1 MKRTKRTIAIMAFTL
16 VSCSSR
22 IVPASTPTAPAATL
36 RLYATTAT
44 APLVEILST
53 SYLQTHPNLT
63 FETGS
68 SNYEGVVTRIENAP
82 EDQPIYLLSNHLPAD
97 SRLWG
102 APVGQDGIAII
113 THPDNPI
120 TALSTEALRRIYQ
133 GQTTNWRDIGGNE
146 QPIVVISREEGSG
159 TRAEFELRV
168 MGNRRTTPSAQV
180 APSST
185 AVIDSVMQQPNSIGY
200 VSMAFL
206 ASSVKAL
213 AIDGVAPTAESVLD
227 ASYPLRMTLFVIGKA
242 EPLAETQPDMRA
254 FIAWMQSSAGQAVI
268 GRRYIPFTP

>member
-53 SYLQTHPNLT
+53 SYLQTHPNLS

-68 SNYEGVVTRIENAP
+68 SNYEGIVTRIENAP
-82 EDQPIYLLSNHLPAD
+82 EEQPLYVLSNHLPPD
-97 SRLWG
+97 SSLWG
-102 APVGQDGIAII
+102 APIGHDAIAII
-113 THPDNPI
+113 THPDNLI

-133 GQTTNWRDIGGNE
+133 GQTTNWRELGGSD

-168 MGNRRTTPSAQV
+168 MGSRRTTPNAQV

-185 AVIDSVMQQPNSIGY
+185 AVIDSVLQQPGSIGY

-206 ASSVKAL
+206 DTSVKAL
-213 AIDGVAPTAESVLD
+213 AIDGVAPTIESVSD
-227 ASYPLRMTLFVIGKA
+227 ASYPLRMTLFVIGKS

-254 FIAWMQSSAGQAVI
+254 LIAWMQSSEGQAII
-268 GRRYIPFTP
+268 GSRYVPFSP